1 MPGVGPE
8 PNQLN
13 ATVQAVR
20 HEALEGS
27 KKIKPD
33 KKHDKKFLIIA
44 IVFLVLIVAVCA
56 AIPYI
61 GTALEWLAQ
70 HI

>member
-1 MPGVGPE
+1 MAGVGPE

-20 HEALEGS
+20 HEGLEGT

-33 KKHDKKFLIIA
+33 KKHDRKFLIIA
-44 IVFLVLIVAVCA
+44 IVFLVAVIGVCA
-56 AIPYI
+56 ALPYL
-61 GTALEWLAQ
+61 GTALEWVLKN
-70 HI
+70 I